1 MWNNNNLI
9 LIDTIDDYINIAE
22 EELDYIKSKLIEYL
36 GEIKNDL
43 KENSNLDNI
52 LKKEDIY
59 NFLSWY
65 ESNNTYIER
74 VSVIR
79 CKQIL
84 NFIFYGKLD
93 S

>member
-1 MWNNNNLI
+1 MWNNKNLI

-84 NFIFYGKLD
+84 NFIFYSKLD